1 MNARRHTSDRALD
14 AVFFA
19 LSHPARR
26 RILAQLAETPEARV
40 TDLARRHRISLNTV
54 SKHIAV
60 LERSRLVR
68 RRVAG
73 REHLIRLELAR
84 LDEARRWLDHHRTFW
99 SDRLDALATI
109 FDESPHKDPQPEG
122 RQHERHEHDGHEHE

>member
-1 MNARRHTSDRALD
+1 MRQASDQTLD

-26 RILAQLAETPEARV
+26 RMLSQLSTSAEMRV
-40 TDLARRHRISLNTV
+40 TDLAKRHRLSLNSV
-54 SKHIAV
+54 SKHITV

-84 LDEARRWLDHHRTFW
+84 LEDAQRWIDYHRQFW
-99 SDRLDALATI
+99 SERLDALSR
-109 FDESPHKDPQPEG
+109 FFEDQQNGPRDD
-122 RQHERHEHDGHEHE
+122 RDD

>member
-1 MNARRHTSDRALD
+1 MSARRQTSDRALD

-26 RILAQLAETPEARV
+26 RILAQLAETSEARV
-40 TDLARRHRISLNTV
+40 TDLARRHRLSLNTV

-73 REHLIRLELAR
+73 REHLIRLELSR

-99 SDRLDALATI
+99 SDRLDALATL
-109 FDESPHKDPQPEG
+109 FGETPQKG
-122 RQHERHEHDGHEHE
+122 RKHERREHDGHEHE